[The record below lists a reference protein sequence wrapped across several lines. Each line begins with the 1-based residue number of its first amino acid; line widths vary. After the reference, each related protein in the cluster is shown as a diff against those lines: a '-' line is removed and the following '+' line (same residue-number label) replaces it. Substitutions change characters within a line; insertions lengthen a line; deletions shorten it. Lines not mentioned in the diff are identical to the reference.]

1 MRKLS
6 AVIITYNEAR
16 NIKRCIASLQDVA
29 DEIVVVDSFSTDA
42 TPSICKGMN
51 VQFHQREWKGYSKQ
65 KNYGNGLASNDWIL
79 SVDADESLSEELKS
93 AILFEKENGKG
104 FNFSFNRL
112 TNYCGQWIKHSGWYP
127 DTKIKMFNRTEDDWQ
142 GEVHEVL
149 TVDAKKVKRLK
160 GDLLHYSYHTV
171 SDHVKRTDLY
181 STLGAKELYENGK
194 KPSLLKLLFNPWL
207 KFNKMYFIKLGFLD
221 GMAGL
226 TIALITAYSTF
237 LKYIKLY
244 YLVKQKS

>member
-51 VQFHQREWKGYSKQ
+51 VQFYQREWKGYSKQ

-79 SVDADESLSEELKS
+79 SIDADEALSEELKS
-93 AILFEKENGKG
+93 AILSEKATGKG
-104 FNFSFNRL
+104 YNYSFHRL
-112 TNYCGQWIKHSGWYP
+112 TNYCGKWIHHSGWYP
-127 DTKIKMFNRTEDDWQ
+127 DTKVKMFNRTKDDWQ
-142 GEVHEVL
+142 GEVHEKP
-149 TVDAKKVKRLK
+149 TVELSTVKKLK
-160 GDLLHYSYHTV
+160 GDLLHYSYHSV
-171 SDHVKRTDLY
+171 SDHVKRTDGY
-181 STLGAKELYENGK
+181 STLGAKELFEKRK
-194 KPSLLKLLFNPWL
+194 KASLLKLLFNPWL

-221 GMAGL
+221 GMAGF
-226 TIALITAYSTF
+226 TIALITAYGTF

-244 YLVKQKS
+244 YLSKSA

>member
-16 NIKRCIASLQDVA
+16 NIKRCIASLQGVA

-42 TPSICKGMN
+42 TPSICKGLN

-79 SVDADESLSEELKS
+79 SIDADETLSEELKT
-93 AILFEKENGKG
+93 AILTEKEFGKG
-104 FNFSFNRL
+104 FNYSFNRL
-112 TNYCGQWIKHSGWYP
+112 TNYCGKWIHHSGWYP
-127 DTKIKMFNRTEDDWQ
+127 DTKVKMFNRTKDDWQ
-142 GEVHEVL
+142 GEVHEKP
-149 TVDAKKVKRLK
+149 TVDPSTVKKLK
-160 GDLLHYSYHTV
+160 GDLLHYSYHSV
-171 SDHVKRTDLY
+171 SDHVKRTDVY
-181 STLGAKELYENGK
+181 STLGAKELFETGK
-194 KPSLLKLLFNPWL
+194 KASKLKLLFNPWL

-221 GMAGL
+221 GMAGF
-226 TIALITAYSTF
+226 TIALITAYGTF

-244 YLVKQKS
+244 YLSKSA